1 MHLLPRVAN
10 HDRLVENS
18 RVGSSPVITLL
29 IKRTYLV
36 TKIQPKKY
44 ISLLSSLYLTASP
57 QARTCVFTVRSR
69 RDV

>member
-1 MHLLPRVAN
+1 MHDDSHTKFSILYRDFAGQIDTGLN
-10 HDRLVENS
+10 LYQK
-18 RVGSSPVITLL
+18 L
-29 IKRTYLV
+29 TYLI